1 MAIDCK
7 SNLCLSYDNAR
18 TYCFGGDFMLNFFF
32 FVIMSLLFFLPA
44 LRNLKQRRYKRA
56 GIYILIGI
64 SALAGIQIWSEFYV
78 RYLWFDSLGYVN
90 RYWKVLFLQTKLF
103 LAGGIVAIALGLGN
117 VFFWYHGAKPIGPS
131 PARDNRSKVI
141 LLAALLI
148 QIPLFIVA
156 GTISS
161 AQWNKALLFL
171 NAVPFGKEDP
181 VFLKDI
187 GFYIFRLPF
196 LNFIVDSLSSL
207 FTFSL
212 VLVGGLYVVE
222 NALFRAF
229 PELTFNN
236 FARNPFIHRLITQIS
251 ANFVFGTFVFMA
263 RTVIAR
269 YELLYSHRGV
279 VYGAG
284 WTDLHAQLPAYNVAI
299 VALAGC
305 MILFLYASFTSSTRR
320 TVSIYLASA
329 ALLGGVWI
337 VGLQIIPDIIQHFR
351 VAPNELPLESP
362 YLQRNIKFTKEAY
375 GLTNV
380 SEIEFPVNPSP
391 TGALAQSD
399 QTIINGIRL
408 WAPDILKAV
417 NDQTQFIRLY
427 YNFPDVDVDRYMLNG
442 KLTQLMLSL
451 RELNIDRLAAQSR
464 TFQNE
469 TMIYT
474 HGYGGVAAPVNKF
487 THEGLP
493 EYYIKD
499 IPLVSSYPELK
510 IDQPRIY
517 FGQETSN
524 HVYVNT
530 KLKEFDFPQ
539 GDTNAQNT
547 YSGKAGVKIDSFLK
561 KLAIAI
567 QFDGLRLFTTQ
578 ELTPES
584 RILFMRDINHR
595 VREIAPFLTFD
606 KDMYHVI
613 AEGKIYFIWDAYTT
627 ASTYPY
633 SQPTLESTNYIR
645 NSVKVVIDAYEG
657 SVDFY
662 VADKTDPII
671 MAYAKALPALFK
683 PFDAMPQSLKAHVRY
698 PEDLLTIQSHIYA
711 IYHMADPG
719 VFYNREEAWEVS
731 RVAVRQEEAQPILPY
746 YLISKL
752 PDSDRE
758 EFVLTLPFSP
768 YSTDKNSP
776 RNNMVAMIMARCDG
790 DKYGKLSLF
799 KFPKDRQVYGPL
811 QIGIRINQDE
821 TISKDLTLWN
831 QQGSQVRFGNLLAVP
846 LSGYRLMYI
855 QPIYIQASVGKMP
868 ELRRVVVVFGDQLS
882 YGASFEE
889 ALNKFFPQIAVSAS
903 DNVAKPTATAKEKK
917 EERRDP
923 GSAAV
928 KAFENYRNLMGKGKY
943 EEAGKALEEL
953 GRIIT
958 QMK

>member
-1 MAIDCK
+1 
-7 SNLCLSYDNAR
+7 
-18 TYCFGGDFMLNFFF
+18 MLNLFF
-32 FVIMSLLFFLPA
+32 FVIISLIFFLPA
-44 LRNLKQRRYKRA
+44 LRNLRQGQYKRA
-56 GIYILIGI
+56 GIYILTGL
-64 SALAGIQIWSEFYV
+64 SALAGIHIWSNVYLAS
-78 RYLWFDSLGYVN
+78 LWFDNVGYAS
-90 RYWKVLFLQTKLF
+90 RYWKVLFLQAELF
-103 LAGGIVAIALGLGN
+103 LAGGFVAIALGVAN
-117 VFFWYHGAKPIGPS
+117 VLFWHHGARPAGPS
-131 PARDNRSKVI
+131 LVRDNRSRLI
-141 LLAALLI
+141 LLAALLL
-148 QIPLFIVA
+148 QIPLFIAA
-156 GTISS
+156 GAVSA
-161 AQWNKALLFL
+161 AQWNKALLFF

-187 GFYIFRLPF
+187 GFYIFKLPF

-212 VLVGGLYVVE
+212 LLVGGLYLVE
-222 NALFRAF
+222 NALFRTF
-229 PELTFNN
+229 PGLTFDN
-236 FARNPFIHRLITQIS
+236 FTRNPFIHRLITQIS
-251 ANFVFGTFVFMA
+251 ANFVFGTFIFTA
-263 RTVIAR
+263 RTLIAR

-284 WTDLHAQLPAYNVAI
+284 WTDLHAQLPAYNVAL
-299 VALAGC
+299 VALTGC
-305 MILFLYASFTSSTRR
+305 VILFLYASFTSSTRR
-320 TVSIYLASA
+320 TVGIYLASA
-329 ALLGGVWI
+329 VLLGGIWI

-362 YLQRNIKFTKEAY
+362 YLERNIKFTKEAY

-380 SEIEFPVNPSP
+380 AEIEFPVNPSP
-391 TGALAQSD
+391 SGVLAQSD
-399 QTIINGIRL
+399 LTIINGIRL

-451 RELNIDRLAAQSR
+451 RELNIERLAAQSR

-474 HGYGGVAAPVNKF
+474 HGYGDVAAPVNKF

-517 FGQETSN
+517 FGQETFN

-530 KLKEFDFPQ
+530 KLKEFDFPK

-547 YSGKAGVKIDSFLK
+547 YSGRGGITIDTFAK

-584 RILFMRDINHR
+584 RILFMRDVNRR
-595 VREIAPFLTFD
+595 VRMIAPFLTFD
-606 KDMYHVI
+606 NDMYHVI
-613 AEGKIYFIWDAYTT
+613 SDGKIYFVWDGYTT
-627 ASTYPY
+627 ATTYPY
-633 SQPTLESTNYIR
+633 SQPTMGNANYIR

-662 VADKTDPII
+662 VADKADPVIQ
-671 MAYAKALPALFK
+671 AYAKAFPSLFK
-683 PFDAMPQSLKAHVRY
+683 PFDAMPQPLRAHVRY

-719 VFYNREEAWEVS
+719 VFYNREDAWEVS
-731 RVAVRQEEAQPILPY
+731 RVAVRQEEAQPISPY

-768 YSTDKNSP
+768 FSTDKNSP
-776 RNNMVAMIMARCDG
+776 RNNMVSMIMARCDG
-790 DKYGKLSLF
+790 DKYGKLMLF

-846 LSGYRLMYI
+846 LSGYRLMYV

-889 ALNKFFPQIAVSAS
+889 ALSKFFPQIAGLATETLP
-903 DNVAKPTATAKEKK
+903 KPAATVDGKK
-917 EERRDP
+917 EERRDL
-923 GSAAV
+923 GAAAA
-928 KAFENYRNLMGKGKY
+928 KAFENYRNLMGKGRY

-953 GRIIT
+953 GRIIN

>member
-1 MAIDCK
+1 
-7 SNLCLSYDNAR
+7 
-18 TYCFGGDFMLNFFF
+18 MLNLFF
-32 FVIMSLLFFLPA
+32 FVIISLIFFVPA
-44 LRNLKQRRYKRA
+44 LRNLKQGHYKRA
-56 GIYILIGI
+56 GIFIVIGL
-64 SALAGIQIWSEFYV
+64 SALAGIRIWSEVYV
-78 RYLWFDSLGYVN
+78 RSLWYDNLGYAN
-90 RYWKVLFLQTKLF
+90 RYWKVLFIQAELF
-103 LAGGIVAIALGLGN
+103 LAGGFVAIALGMGN
-117 VFFWYHGAKPIGPS
+117 VFFWYYGAKPMGPS
-131 PARDNRSKVI
+131 LVRDNRSKLI
-141 LLAALLI
+141 LLSALLV
-148 QIPLFIVA
+148 QIPLFIAA

-161 AQWNKALLFL
+161 AQWNKALLFF

-212 VLVGGLYVVE
+212 LLVGGLYMVE
-222 NALFRAF
+222 NALFRML
-229 PELTFNN
+229 PRLTFDT
-236 FARNPFIHRLITQIS
+236 FTRNPFMHRLITQIS
-251 ANFVFGTFVFMA
+251 ANFVFGTFVFIA
-263 RTVIAR
+263 RTAIAR

-284 WTDLHAQLPAYNVAI
+284 WTDLHAQLPAYNVAL

-305 MILFLYASFTSSTRR
+305 VILFLYASFTSSTRR
-320 TVSIYLASA
+320 TVGIYLASA
-329 ALLGGVWI
+329 ALLGGIWI

-362 YLQRNIKFTKEAY
+362 YLEHNIKYTKEAY

-399 QTIINGIRL
+399 LMIINGIRL
-408 WAPDILKAV
+408 WAPDILKSV

-451 RELNIDRLAAQSR
+451 RELNIERLAAQSR

-474 HGYGGVAAPVNKF
+474 HGYGDVAAPVNKF

-499 IPLVSSYPELK
+499 IPPVSSYPELR

-517 FGQETSN
+517 FGEETFN

-530 KLKEFDFPQ
+530 KLKEFDFPK

-547 YSGKAGVKIDSFLK
+547 YSGKGGIKIDTFLK
-561 KLAIAI
+561 KLAIAV

-584 RILFMRDINHR
+584 RILFMRDINRR
-595 VREIAPFLTFD
+595 VRTIAPFLTFD
-606 KDMYHVI
+606 SDMYHVI

-627 ASTYPY
+627 AATYPY
-633 SQPTLESTNYIR
+633 SQPTMERTNYIR
-645 NSVKVVIDAYEG
+645 NSVKVIIDAYEG

-662 VADKTDPII
+662 VADKTDPVIR
-671 MAYAKALPALFK
+671 AYAKAFPSLFK
-683 PFDAMPQSLKAHVRY
+683 PFDAMPQSLRAHVRY
-698 PEDLLTIQSHIYA
+698 PEDLLGLQSHIYA
-711 IYHMADPG
+711 IYHMSDPG
-719 VFYNREEAWEVS
+719 VFYNREDAWEVS
-731 RVAVRQEEAQPILPY
+731 RVAVRQEEAQPITPY

-758 EFVLTLPFSP
+758 EFVLALPFSP

-799 KFPKDRQVYGPL
+799 KFPKDRQIYGPL

-889 ALNKFFPQIAVSAS
+889 ALSKFFPQIAGTAS
-903 DNVAKPTATAKEKK
+903 ENIPKPTATEEGKK
-917 EERRDP
+917 AERKDLVAV
-923 GSAAV
+923 AA

-953 GRIIT
+953 GRIIN